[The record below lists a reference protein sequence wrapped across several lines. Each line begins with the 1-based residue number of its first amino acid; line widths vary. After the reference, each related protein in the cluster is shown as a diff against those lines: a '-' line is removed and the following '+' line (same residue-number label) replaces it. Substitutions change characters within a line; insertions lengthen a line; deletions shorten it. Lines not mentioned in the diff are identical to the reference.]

1 MGIVIIDKITGIIIN
16 FLNLIFLSR
25 NCSIIISRI
34 MIRKE
39 GLAIKLLSGTITVI
53 ISLIIEFISKYINY
67 ILNKNNNNEKRHHM
81 SPNDRFSIAAGCIFL
96 IIFIY
101 TLYIKSYL
109 YALGWLILSA
119 ALLLEAYTPR
129 KIGDRE
135 ILIIIN
141 VALPFI
147 ALGIFIYT
155 LIYG

>member
-1 MGIVIIDKITGIIIN
+1 
-16 FLNLIFLSR
+16 
-25 NCSIIISRI
+25 
-34 MIRKE
+34 
-39 GLAIKLLSGTITVI
+39 
-53 ISLIIEFISKYINY
+53 
-67 ILNKNNNNEKRHHM
+67 M
-81 SPNDRFSIAAGCIFL
+81 SPNDRFSIVAGCIFL
-96 IIFIY
+96 IVFIY

>member
-1 MGIVIIDKITGIIIN
+1 
-16 FLNLIFLSR
+16 
-25 NCSIIISRI
+25 
-34 MIRKE
+34 
-39 GLAIKLLSGTITVI
+39 
-53 ISLIIEFISKYINY
+53 
-67 ILNKNNNNEKRHHM
+67 M
-81 SPNDRFSIAAGCIFL
+81 SPNDRFSILAGCIFL
-96 IIFIY
+96 IVFIY

>member
-1 MGIVIIDKITGIIIN
+1 
-16 FLNLIFLSR
+16 
-25 NCSIIISRI
+25 
-34 MIRKE
+34 
-39 GLAIKLLSGTITVI
+39 
-53 ISLIIEFISKYINY
+53 
-67 ILNKNNNNEKRHHM
+67 M
-81 SPNDRFSIAAGCIFL
+81 SPNDRFSIVAGCIFL
-96 IIFIY
+96 IVFIY

-141 VALPFI
+141 VSLPFI

>member
-1 MGIVIIDKITGIIIN
+1 
-16 FLNLIFLSR
+16 
-25 NCSIIISRI
+25 

-67 ILNKNNNNEKRHHM
+67 ILNKNNNEKRHHM

-109 YALGWLILSA
+109 YALGWLILST

>member
-1 MGIVIIDKITGIIIN
+1 
-16 FLNLIFLSR
+16 
-25 NCSIIISRI
+25 
-34 MIRKE
+34 
-39 GLAIKLLSGTITVI
+39 
-53 ISLIIEFISKYINY
+53 
-67 ILNKNNNNEKRHHM
+67 M
-81 SPNDRFSIAAGCIFL
+81 SPNDRFSILAGCIFL
-96 IIFIY
+96 IVFIY

-129 KIGDRE
+129 KIGDSE

>member
-1 MGIVIIDKITGIIIN
+1 V
-16 FLNLIFLSR
+16 
-25 NCSIIISRI
+25 
-34 MIRKE
+34 
-39 GLAIKLLSGTITVI
+39 
-53 ISLIIEFISKYINY
+53 
-67 ILNKNNNNEKRHHM
+67 
-81 SPNDRFSIAAGCIFL
+81 SPNDRFSIVAGCIFL
-96 IIFIY
+96 IVFIY

-141 VALPFI
+141 VSLPFI